1 MAHQWKSEA
10 YPDPS
15 WTSKI
20 GLFAKIVNRFHPL
33 TIFAKSSILDVQLG
47 SEYTFES
54 SVLNLFPIRTAA
66 TGLTNL
72 PLYVT
77 MYSIMDYLKFIEN
90 RPYNFKFFKGCL
102 SQNLIGPFLNTLSY
116 IPWFWTQG
124 DGLSLQLKNNETPMY
139 IAWWWQKVIRT

>member
-1 MAHQWKSEA
+1 MPVLPSYRNQSIDLLCKSIDWFLYEGNTGIQWVKFKFVFGYFAVAHQWKSEV

-20 GLFAKIVNRFHPL
+20 GLFAKIINGFQPL

-47 SEYTFES
+47 SEYTSES

-72 PLYVT
+72 TLYVT
-77 MYSIMDYLKFIEN
+77 MYSIMDYLKFMDHITS
-90 RPYNFKFFKGCL
+90 NFLKAVFPKF
-102 SQNLIGPFLNTLSY
+102 
-116 IPWFWTQG
+116 
-124 DGLSLQLKNNETPMY
+124 
-139 IAWWWQKVIRT
+139 